1 MSNRLDC
8 IYNIIP
14 KDSRG
19 VADIGTDHGI
29 IPIRLIQEG
38 YTRTVVASDLREGPL
53 SKAIHAAEELDISDR
68 ISFVLTNGLQGIEK
82 YDIDTIVIAG
92 MGGETITA
100 ILDED
105 YWCCAPGYTLILQ
118 PMTQSQILRFW
129 LINNEFRIGRE
140 FLIKDE
146 NKIYNV
152 ILVEYG
158 ESLSYSDAELFTGKY
173 EQIKEN
179 DLFPEY
185 MDQMIHKFEVRVK
198 GQSLSSNDSGNKN
211 LNRTILSQL
220 YEMKERFLH
229 ES

>member
-8 IYNIIP
+8 IYNLIP
-14 KDSRG
+14 KDSNG
-19 VADIGTDHGI
+19 VADIGTDHGL

-38 YTRTVVASDLREGPL
+38 YCHTVVASDLREGPL
-53 SKAIHAAEELDISDR
+53 SKAIHAAEELEISDR
-68 ISFVLTNGLQGIEK
+68 ISFVLTNGLQGINK

-92 MGGETITA
+92 MGGETITT

-129 LINNEFRIGRE
+129 LINNEFKNSSEIT
-140 FLIKDE
+140 KMDE

-152 ILVEYG
+152 LLVEFG
-158 ESLSYSDAELFTGKY
+158 ESPSYTDAELYTGKY

-185 MDQMIHKFEVRVK
+185 LDQIIHKFEVRVH
-198 GQSLSSNDSGNKN
+198 GQSLSSNDTGDKN
-211 LNRTILSQL
+211 LNRTILTQL
-220 YEMKERFLH
+220 YDMKERFLH

>member
-129 LINNEFRIGRE
+129 LINNEFRIGKE